1 MDQISKN
8 EITYDE
14 VTIIFS
20 DQINSVANKIALT
33 IPTDNKTELLK
44 LFFDLRE
51 VLSGELYR
59 IEIVDVQ

>member
-20 DQINSVANKIALT
+20 DQINSAANKIALT
-33 IPTDNKTELLK
+33 TPTDNKTELLK

-59 IEIVDVQ
+59 IEIVDGQ

>member
-8 EITYDE
+8 GITYDE

-20 DQINSVANKIALT
+20 DQIVSAANKIALT
-33 IPTDNKTELLK
+33 TPTDNKTELLK
-44 LFFDLRE
+44 LFFDSRE

-59 IEIVDVQ
+59 IEIVDGQ